1 MLKKELFILLVIV
14 CTITHIIRAIYEIL
28 KHKKIIKATRL
39 SFIIVLV
46 NMLLLWVSWFSLCS
60 LDIYKIDM
68 PDIIRYLGITF
79 VVLGIAIFL
88 TGLLTIRSLESYEG
102 DLITHGIY
110 SKIRHP
116 MYLSFILWLMG
127 MPAVYGGIF
136 SSALC
141 LVFIAN
147 VLFWKHLEEI
157 ELVHRFAAY
166 KDYRKRTIF

>member
-1 MLKKELFILLVIV
+1 MEKELFILLVIV

-28 KHKKIIKATRL
+28 KHKKILKATKL
-39 SFIIVLV
+39 SFIIMLI
-46 NMLLLWVSWFSLCS
+46 NMLLLWLSWFALCG
-60 LDIYKIDM
+60 LDMYKIDL

-79 VVLGIAIFL
+79 VGLGIVIFL
-88 TGLLTIRSLESYEG
+88 TGLLTIKSLESYEG

-116 MYLSFILWLMG
+116 MYLSFILWLIG
-127 MPAVYGGIF
+127 MPLFYGGKF
-136 SSALC
+136 SFALC

-147 VLFWKHLEEI
+147 VLFWKHLEEM
-157 ELVHRFAAY
+157 ELVDRYTAY